1 LSSGDE
7 ATGAAPVAP
16 ACVSDFRNI
25 QAEIDRFLDQTWAE
39 RGLSPATMDAYRQ
52 DLIGFARWLDGS
64 PSRASRSDVLAWLG
78 GRLRSGSEV
87 SSITRALSC
96 LRQYF
101 AWRSRVAPGTDNPM
115 LDIEGPRRTSRLPQ
129 VLSARDVEALI
140 EQPDSDTPLGM
151 RDRAILETLY
161 ATGLRVSELAGLTLS
176 GLNLDRGLVRVVGK
190 GGRERLVPLGERA
203 IEALEAWLARGR
215 KTLTATSDRVFVSR
229 SGRALSRVA
238 IWQRLRHHALAAG
251 LSQPVYPHLLRHS
264 FATHLLDHGADL
276 RVVQMLL
283 GHADLG
289 TTQIYTQVSK
299 SRLKALHRL
308 HHPRG

>member
-1 LSSGDE
+1 
-7 ATGAAPVAP
+7 
-16 ACVSDFRNI
+16 
-25 QAEIDRFLDQTWAE
+25 
-39 RGLSPATMDAYRQ
+39 
-52 DLIGFARWLDGS
+52 
-64 PSRASRSDVLAWLG
+64 
-78 GRLRSGSEV
+78 
-87 SSITRALSC
+87 
-96 LRQYF
+96 
-101 AWRSRVAPGTDNPM
+101 M
-115 LDIEGPRRTSRLPQ
+115 LDIEGPRRSSRLPQ
-129 VLSARDVEALI
+129 VLSAGDVEALI
-140 EQPDSDTPLGM
+140 EQPDTATPLGL

-215 KTLTATSDRVFVSR
+215 KILTSSSDRVFVSR
-229 SGRALSRVA
+229 SGRPLSRVA
-238 IWQRLRHHALAAG
+238 IWQRLRQHALAAG